1 MEITL
6 YAGKGGIEDF
16 DMAIRED
23 VKSEGFITPL
33 GEKMIGEEGGGL
45 TYGKYFRKYKTIDGH
60 TVTCIHLPFLD
71 KSPIAETA
79 KANGLIHPRTGL
91 PMTSHKLM
99 FIDNSVYNGN
109 RNVRMVR
116 MKGQSY
122 LVGVLKG
129 LTPIPP
135 SWGSVP
141 SNSISTDI
149 DKSQY
154 EVKMSR
160 GLQVDRQEKMF
171 MLECVL

>member
-1 MEITL
+1 
-6 YAGKGGIEDF
+6 
-16 DMAIRED
+16 
-23 VKSEGFITPL
+23 
-33 GEKMIGEEGGGL
+33 
-45 TYGKYFRKYKTIDGH
+45 
-60 TVTCIHLPFLD
+60 
-71 KSPIAETA
+71 
-79 KANGLIHPRTGL
+79 
-91 PMTSHKLM
+91 MTSHKLM

-122 LVGVLKG
+122 LAGVLKG